1 MSSIEQAKSLLKKA
15 IEIGDNELIELANS
29 ILDTYNKETKPKR
42 ESTGTKAESND
53 FIFSMPKQEEDNTI
67 KSGVPVNK
75 IVNRVNKFHD
85 DGSEFKDVLTPSI
98 KLSERKRPPF
108 KMVEQVCQKC
118 GKTKTTHPA
127 HKRDYF
133 ICDKC
138 IAK

>member
-29 ILDTYNKETKPKR
+29 ILQTYNVDAKQRR
-42 ESTGTKAESND
+42 ESTGTKAQSND
-53 FIFSMPKQEEDNTI
+53 FIFSMPKQQEDKTL
-67 KSGVPVNK
+67 KSGVPVNQ
-75 IVNRVNKFHD
+75 IQNRTNTFYD
-85 DGSEFKDVLTPSI
+85 DGTEFKDVITPSI
-98 KLSERKRPPF
+98 KPAERKRPAF
-108 KMVEQVCQKC
+108 KMIEQTCQKC

-127 HKRDYF
+127 HKREYY